1 MYKINILGKNYTIHS
16 SLPSSEINRIA
27 KEINEKYKIFE
38 IEYKT
43 FDKVDI
49 LIFYLLEL
57 YEIIHNLRKSLSK
70 EEEIKNKI
78 KNKIEEIEKDIFLI
92 LENLTISE

>member
-16 SLPSSEINRIA
+16 SLPYSEINKIA
-27 KEINEKYKIFE
+27 KEINEKYKNFE
-38 IEYKT
+38 AEYKT

-57 YEIIHNLRKSLSK
+57 YETINNLKKSLLK

-78 KNKIEEIEKDIFLI
+78 KKKITEIENYLFLALKD
-92 LENLTISE
+92 LTSNE

>member
-1 MYKINILGKNYTIHS
+1 MYKINILGKNYTIRS
-16 SLPSSEINRIA
+16 SLPFSEINKIV
-27 KEINEKYKIFE
+27 KEINEKYKNFE

-57 YEIIHNLRKSLSK
+57 YETIYNLKKSLLR
-70 EEEIKNKI
+70 EDEIKDKI
-78 KNKIEEIEKDIFLI
+78 KNKIEEIEKDVI
-92 LENLTISE
+92 LVLKNLTISE